1 VAGSGKTGG
10 LGCGYADGPALEA
23 QFCDPVA
30 LAMDAAGNLYVSDQD
45 NNRIRVISLQGVV
58 TTLAGGGPNDLEGGG
73 GYADGLTG
81 EARFDDPEGLDVDA
95 SGNIYVADSENHSI
109 RRIAPD
115 GEVTTLAG
123 GGHNDFEGGGDYADG
138 LAGEARFDDPAGL
151 DVDAGGNIYVADSE
165 NHCIRRI
172 APDGEVTTLAG
183 AIHIGGLIGGYVD
196 GAAAEAEF
204 NRPLDVAVDNAGNLY
219 VADYQNHAIRRITPE
234 GEVSTIAGNGLPGSV
249 DGVGTAAQ
257 MGNPNRL
264 VFDQAGNLYVTEGHS
279 GDLGE
284 RQRGN
289 RVRRIAPDGTVTT
302 LAGADTAGRV
312 YGTGELGYA
321 DGPAL
326 QALFSS
332 PRGVDVDSV
341 GNIYVADALNHCIRL
356 ISPEGMVS
364 TLAGTCGTDTAGYV
378 DGPAEEAQFYYP
390 TDLLVDE
397 TQGVLYV
404 ADYKNHRIRKI
415 ILP

>member
-1 VAGSGKTGG
+1 MERLLTALGLCLLAGMGVVACGPVLTSAGPTVTTLAGSGKTGG

-23 QFCDPVA
+23 RFCDPTA

-45 NNRIRVISLQGVV
+45 NNRIRVISLQGAV

-73 GYADGLTG
+73 GYADGMA
-81 EARFDDPEGLDVDA
+81 EDARFDDPDGLDVDA

-123 GGHNDFEGGGDYADG
+123 ATH
-138 LAGEARFDDPAGL
+138 L
-151 DVDAGGNIYVADSE
+151 
-165 NHCIRRI
+165 
-172 APDGEVTTLAG
+172 
-183 AIHIGGLIGGYVD
+183 GGLIGGYVD
-196 GAAAEAEF
+196 GAAAEAQF
-204 NRPLDVAVDNAGNLY
+204 NRPLDVAVDNAGNIY
-219 VADYQNHAIRRITPE
+219 VADYQNHAIRRITPQ

-257 MGNPNRL
+257 MANPNRL
-264 VFDQAGNLYVTEGHS
+264 VFDEVGNLYVTEGHS

-302 LAGADTAGRV
+302 LAGTDTTSRV

-326 QALFSS
+326 QAVFSS
-332 PRGVDVDSV
+332 PRGVDVDSG
-341 GNIYVADALNHCIRL
+341 GNIYIADALNHCIRI
-356 ISPEGMVS
+356 ISPEGIVS
-364 TLAGTCGTDTAGYV
+364 TLAGTCGTAGYV

-390 TDLLVDE
+390 TDLLLDE
-397 TQGVLYV
+397 AHRVLYI

-415 ILP
+415 TLP